1 MSNIITCEQVSSGHP
16 DKICDQIADAIVTD
30 CLRHD
35 KNSRVAIEVLI
46 KDNHLVIAGELTSGH
61 GPDFRKLVDEVFDR
75 IGKERLGYP
84 VDNLDIQIFVSRQSP
99 DIAMGVDAGGAGD
112 QGMMFGYAT
121 NETPELLPVP
131 FVLAT
136 RLLEKLKEEK
146 GIFRADAKAQVSFD
160 YDDWKIKTF
169 LCSAQTAEGVSQKD
183 LKARVGK
190 LMKEAASESALNRNF
205 KILVN
210 PTGKFEVGGPYAD
223 SGVTGRKLACDT
235 YGGVGH
241 IGGGAMSGKDPSK
254 VVEGVPPVKA
264 PVVAGNLLTRHY
276 LENYVD
282 KYVLVGCVPD
292 QAHWDWIFSRKGKY
306 KRDDIYNVRLGD
318 RPGAVK
324 KSNAKVRS
332 PKFVVMY
339 DKDNPLLYKVYRIR
353 NHAVITKDRIMQ
365 SGYPNPHGDYF
376 CYILDEQ
383 VSLGVIDVP
392 KLLSENTV
400 DLEHPY
406 KPIYLTAQK
415 VREYVS

>member
-1 MSNIITCEQVSSGHP
+1 MFAPYSDSHEESTYYSLALIDPKAMPT
-16 DKICDQIADAIVTD
+16 KTAADIKRRDAVIEENDAVIK
-30 CLRHD
+30 CLQD
-35 KNSRVAIEVLI
+35 AFLI
-46 KDNHLVIAGELTSGH
+46 KDCPL
-61 GPDFRKLVDEVFDR
+61 
-75 IGKERLGYP
+75 
-84 VDNLDIQIFVSRQSP
+84 
-99 DIAMGVDAGGAGD
+99 
-112 QGMMFGYAT
+112 
-121 NETPELLPVP
+121 
-131 FVLAT
+131 
-136 RLLEKLKEEK
+136 
-146 GIFRADAKAQVSFD
+146 
-160 YDDWKIKTF
+160 
-169 LCSAQTAEGVSQKD
+169 
-183 LKARVGK
+183 
-190 LMKEAASESALNRNF
+190 
-205 KILVN
+205 
-210 PTGKFEVGGPYAD
+210 
-223 SGVTGRKLACDT
+223 
-235 YGGVGH
+235 
-241 IGGGAMSGKDPSK
+241 GKDPSK

-339 DKDNPLLYKVYRIR
+339 DKSNPSQYKVYRVR
-353 NHAVITKDRIMQ
+353 NHAVITKDRITQ

-383 VSLGVIDVP
+383 VSLGDIDVP

>member
-1 MSNIITCEQVSSGHP
+1 MHPPLPSATSDRKAAAREGGDEDADPVEGVNEGVNEGVKILLAAIRKNPGKRTNELALLIGKSVQTVSLYVRANASAKLAWKEKMRRRFRKDIQEMLQKKFKFYAMTP
-16 DKICDQIADAIVTD
+16 NADVDAERYIKDNFRLLLGKVFAPYSDSHEESTYYSLALID
-30 CLRHD
+30 PKAMPTKTAADIKRRDAVIEENDAVIECLQD
-35 KNSRVAIEVLI
+35 AFLI
-46 KDNHLVIAGELTSGH
+46 KDC
-61 GPDFRKLVDEVFDR
+61 P
-75 IGKERLGYP
+75 
-84 VDNLDIQIFVSRQSP
+84 LD
-99 DIAMGVDAGGAGD
+99 
-112 QGMMFGYAT
+112 
-121 NETPELLPVP
+121 
-131 FVLAT
+131 
-136 RLLEKLKEEK
+136 
-146 GIFRADAKAQVSFD
+146 
-160 YDDWKIKTF
+160 
-169 LCSAQTAEGVSQKD
+169 
-183 LKARVGK
+183 
-190 LMKEAASESALNRNF
+190 
-205 KILVN
+205 
-210 PTGKFEVGGPYAD
+210 
-223 SGVTGRKLACDT
+223 
-235 YGGVGH
+235 
-241 IGGGAMSGKDPSK
+241 KDPSK

-339 DKDNPLLYKVYRIR
+339 DKSNPSQYNVYRVR
-353 NHAVITKDRIMQ
+353 NHAVITKDRITQ

-383 VSLGVIDVP
+383 ISLGDIDVP

-400 DLEHPY
+400 DQEHPY